1 MATGLTNG
9 ALALVLFL
17 AALAKLTAT
26 KDLRETT
33 VGVLA
38 RGSKT
43 GIVGIGIVELV
54 LATWLLVDP
63 SALLLGAVAAF
74 FALAGSLTALLSKPD
89 SSSRPCGCFGAPAR
103 DDVRRPSRRLSPAFA
118 LCVIA
123 GIDALIVS
131 ERVSVRGGLA
141 SGLLGVGLAGT
152 VVGVYAG
159 ELRDSTRAY
168 VATVHRSVRR
178 IVCCLRSRSPE
189 RLRRRLERDPVWPA
203 LCNYVSTPAPRES
216 WRDGCVDYLILTA
229 RSQWGEGELP
239 TVIVSLPTVGAG
251 GGFAIV
257 DSSSRHILAQGSAK
271 GVSVDCERWR
281 DRRGDDEIDASKVAD
296 DCSA

>member
-74 FALAGSLTALLSKPD
+74 FA
-89 SSSRPCGCFGAPAR
+89 R
-103 DDVRRPSRRLSPAFA
+103 
-118 LCVIA
+118 
-123 GIDALIVS
+123 
-131 ERVSVRGGLA
+131 
-141 SGLLGVGLAGT
+141 
-152 VVGVYAG
+152 
-159 ELRDSTRAY
+159 
-168 VATVHRSVRR
+168 
-178 IVCCLRSRSPE
+178 
-189 RLRRRLERDPVWPA
+189 
-203 LCNYVSTPAPRES
+203 
-216 WRDGCVDYLILTA
+216 
-229 RSQWGEGELP
+229 
-239 TVIVSLPTVGAG
+239 
-251 GGFAIV
+251 
-257 DSSSRHILAQGSAK
+257 
-271 GVSVDCERWR
+271 R
-281 DRRGDDEIDASKVAD
+281 DR
-296 DCSA
+296 